1 MEYVEPIRDL
11 DQIRAI
17 KQSLKQRSLRD
28 YLLFTLGINTG
39 LRVSHLL
46 ELRIKHIMNENGKP
60 KEFLVISDNE
70 QAIYLNKSAKQAIRK
85 YIKEKT
91 TLRLEEHVFLSNYN
105 HQAITRQQAYRIIR
119 RAATDVGIHGHIG
132 THTLRKTF
140 GYHAFIQG
148 VSLSL
153 LEERFHHATPSETL
167 HYIGVKQEE
176 IGTPLIDVDL

>member
-11 DQIRAI
+11 EQIRAI
-17 KQSLKQRSLRD
+17 KQSLKKRSARD

-46 ELRIKHIMNENGKP
+46 ELRLKHIVDEDAHP
-60 KEFLVISDNE
+60 KEFLFICADE
-70 QAIYLNKSAKQAIRK
+70 PAIYLNKSAQQAIRL
-85 YIKEKT
+85 YLEEKT
-91 TLRLEEHVFLSNYN
+91 TLRLDEHVFISNYDR
-105 HQAITRQQAYRIIR
+105 QAITRQQAYRIIR
-119 RAATDVGIHGHIG
+119 RAATDVGIHDHIG

-153 LEERFHHATPSETL
+153 LKERFHHATPSETL
-167 HYIGVKQEE
+167 NYIGIKREE
-176 IGTPLIDVDL
+176 SGVPLINVNL